1 MHGSV
6 PAAKSQPNRSL
17 SRRAFTVDAPN
28 VVGKTS
34 VTRME
39 KFRVHGFA
47 ACHVLLGIGRDRRM
61 TSSPACVIADGCS
74 DTPDLPDHSYGG
86 AALKEPRGQGRH
98 RVNWDDPATFLQE
111 LMKLANTA
119 LTRIEPILATFT
131 EGPERAGRSSTPDE
145 LPTPSACI
153 WCPVCAL
160 AAAVH
165 GDHHKLLMFAGVHV
179 AEASAVVREFLD
191 EMLGGG
197 GDDRE
202 SQPDGCSDV
211 AVSALGRSAPPTHRQ
226 SVFVPIDVN
235 LRR

>member
-1 MHGSV
+1 MHGSD
-6 PAAKSQPNRSL
+6 PAAKSQPNI
-17 SRRAFTVDAPN
+17 
-28 VVGKTS
+28 VVEACVSPSMPRMSSEKSS

-47 ACHVLLGIGRDRRM
+47 AGHVRLGVRRDRRM

-74 DTPDLPDHSYGG
+74 DTPDLPDHSNEG
-86 AALKEPRGQGRH
+86 AALKEHGGQGQ

-111 LMKLANTA
+111 LWKLANSA

-131 EGPERAGRSSTPDE
+131 EGPERAGRTSTSPDE
-145 LPTPSACI
+145 LPTASACV

-165 GDHHKLLMFAGVHV
+165 GDHHKLLVFAGVHV
-179 AEASAVVREFLD
+179 AEAPAVVREFLD

-202 SQPDGCSDV
+202 TQPDGCSDV
-211 AVSALGRSAPPTHRQ
+211 AVSALGRSALPTHRQ